1 MSTIEC
7 SSIACN
13 FIVSTWS
20 YHSLTLGF
28 HNDGCSR
35 GAESSKWLQ
44 NVLLWSEFWHFLSW
58 CKRYF
63 DISVPRF
70 LPAYGSGCFRRH
82 RHSPVV
88 KKCDIKWRL
97 FGSNRILGMKTIPLS
112 WLSVT
117 AELGRDKGGIQIALN
132 LSCRSAAGETRLL
145 NFFWV
150 PADQI
155 NEVGGRKVQL
165 GCDPGSHRVVPI
177 FFSSPQF

>member
-1 MSTIEC
+1 M
-7 SSIACN
+7 
-13 FIVSTWS
+13 FINCLQFYCFNLKLSLIDTWIS
-20 YHSLTLGF
+20 QWWVFKRCREQQMTPKCPSLIGILTFPLLMQ
-28 HNDGCSR
+28 
-35 GAESSKWLQ
+35 A
-44 NVLLWSEFWHFLSW
+44 LLWYIRPS
-58 CKRYF
+58 
-63 DISVPRF
+63 
-70 LPAYGSGCFRRH
+70 LPARIRQRLLPSS
-82 RHSPVV
+82 SPQPCCE
-88 KKCDIKWRL
+88 KMISNDDCLDL
-97 FGSNRILGMKTIPLS
+97 AYSNRILGMKTIPLS

-177 FFSSPQF
+177 FCSSPQF